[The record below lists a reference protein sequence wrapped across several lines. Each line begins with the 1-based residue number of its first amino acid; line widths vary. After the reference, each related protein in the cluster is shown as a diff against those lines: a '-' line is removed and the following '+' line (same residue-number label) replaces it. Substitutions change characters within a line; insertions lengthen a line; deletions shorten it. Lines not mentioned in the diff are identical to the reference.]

1 MVGLGRVGRY
11 IQTHNFEFWTAQ
23 RTDSAAAT
31 AAAAA
36 APGVETKRN
45 QRRSQNQPTRYYDQ
59 APAMNWDHA
68 VSWGWGVWVSVSD
81 IGRVGR
87 WVGLAKTKPNQRRTQ
102 NQPTRYYDQ
111 APQLGTGIT
120 RSAGVG
126 GFGLALAILVGLG
139 RVGSGWPTGIETI
152 PSGHSR

>member
-1 MVGLGRVGRY
+1 MNWNHAVSWGWGVWVIALAILVGLGRVGRY

-81 IGRVGR
+81 IGRVG
-87 WVGLAKTKPNQRRTQ
+87 
-102 NQPTRYYDQ
+102 
-111 APQLGTGIT
+111 
-120 RSAGVG
+120 
-126 GFGLALAILVGLG
+126 
-139 RVGSGWPTGIETI
+139 
-152 PSGHSR
+152 

>member
-1 MVGLGRVGRY
+1 MNWDHAVSWGWGVWVSVSDIGRVGRY

-23 RTDSAAAT
+23 RTDSA

-81 IGRVGR
+81 IGRVGSG
-87 WVGLAKTKPNQRRTQ
+87 WSL
-102 NQPTRYYDQ
+102 
-111 APQLGTGIT
+111 
-120 RSAGVG
+120 S
-126 GFGLALAILVGLG
+126 
-139 RVGSGWPTGIETI
+139 RVGQDKTEPETHTK
-152 PSGHSR
+152 SAHTVL

>member
-1 MVGLGRVGRY
+1 MNWNHAVSWGWGFGLALAILVGLGRVGRY

-31 AAAAA
+31 AAAAAA

-81 IGRVGR
+81 IGRVGSG
-87 WVGLAKTKPNQRRTQ
+87 WP
-102 NQPTRYYDQ
+102 
-111 APQLGTGIT
+111 
-120 RSAGVG
+120 
-126 GFGLALAILVGLG
+126 LG
-139 RVGSGWPTGIETI
+139 RVGQDKTEPETHTK
-152 PSGHSR
+152 SAHTVL

>member
-31 AAAAA
+31 AAAAAAA

-68 VSWGWGVWVSVSD
+68 VSWGWGFGLALAILVGL
-81 IGRVGR
+81 GRVGR
-87 WVGLAKTKPNQRRTQ
+87 WAGLAKTKPNQRRTQ

-111 APQLGTGIT
+111 APQL
-120 RSAGVG
+120 
-126 GFGLALAILVGLG
+126 
-139 RVGSGWPTGIETI
+139 
-152 PSGHSR
+152 